1 MTAQHLTIAAALAL
15 ALLALPHFVPPYF
28 MHLLIQILLW
38 GFVYTSWS
46 IMGRFGFVSLGHGA
60 FMGVGAYVPALLW
73 NYAGLTPWIGIPIG
87 IGFAVLLALIVGYPC
102 FRLKVVG
109 HYFALVTLALSQV
122 VMLSIV
128 AGRDVTGGSL
138 GFTPKA
144 VGHSW
149 FALQFPEKVYFYA
162 ISLVLWFVGL
172 GVWYWIDRGIG
183 REALDAISEDEEAAA
198 SIGINV
204 IREKLRVT
212 LISAALT
219 ALGGAIYWQ
228 YMMYLNPETV
238 SGIAVSLQ
246 IVFAAIVGG
255 AYAALGPAVGALLT
269 ISLNEGLRVAF
280 GTNFIGAANTIY
292 GILLVLF
299 IIFMPRGIV
308 GTIQNAIKGR
318 RPGKVAFY
326 SAIRGAPSPP
336 TDSRPI
342 GS

>member
-1 MTAQHLTIAAALAL
+1 VTAQHAMFA
-15 ALLALPHFVPPYF
+15 ALLAVLVALPQFVPPYF

-38 GFVYTSWS
+38 GFVYTAWS
-46 IMGRFGFVSLGHGA
+46 VMGRFGFVSLGHGA

-73 NYAGLTPWIGIPIG
+73 NYFGLTPWIGIPLG
-87 IGFAVLLALIVGYPC
+87 VGLSVLLGLIIGYPC

-128 AGRDVTGGSL
+128 AARDLTGGSL
-138 GFTPKA
+138 GFTPRA

-149 FALQFPEKVYFYA
+149 FALQFPEKIYFYA
-162 ISLVLWFVGL
+162 ISLVLWLFGIA
-172 GVWYWIDRGIG
+172 VWYWVDRGISS
-183 REALDAISEDEEAAA
+183 EALEAISEDEEAAA
-198 SIGINV
+198 TIGINV
-204 IREKLRVT
+204 VREKLRVT

-219 ALGGAIYWQ
+219 ALGGGIYGQ

-255 AYAALGPAVGALLT
+255 TYAALGPTVGSFLT

-292 GILLVLF
+292 GILLILF

-308 GTIQNAIKGR
+308 GMIEDAVKGR
-318 RPGKVAFY
+318 WRGK
-326 SAIRGAPSPP
+326 APF
-336 TDSRPI
+336 TA
-342 GS
+342 

>member
-1 MTAQHLTIAAALAL
+1 VTAQHAMIAGLAVVL
-15 ALLALPHFVPPYF
+15 VALPHFVAPYF

-87 IGFAVLLALIVGYPC
+87 IGFAVLLGLLVGYPC

-128 AGRDVTGGSL
+128 AARDVTGGSL

-162 ISLVLWFVGL
+162 ISLGLWFGGL
-172 GVWYWIDRGIG
+172 AVWYWIDRGIG

-219 ALGGAIYWQ
+219 ALGGAIYGQ

-255 AYAALGPAVGALLT
+255 TYAAIGPTVGALLT

-308 GTIQNAIKGR
+308 GTIQDATKGR
-318 RPGKVAFY
+318 RRGKVTLY
-326 SAIRGAPSPP
+326 GAIRRASSA
-336 TDSRPI
+336 D
-342 GS
+342 

>member
-128 AGRDVTGGSL
+128 AARDVTGGSL

-172 GVWYWIDRGIG
+172 AVWYWIDRGIG

-219 ALGGAIYWQ
+219 ALGGAIYGQ

-255 AYAALGPAVGALLT
+255 AYAALGPTVGALLT

-326 SAIRGAPSPP
+326 SAIRAPSPP
-336 TDSRPI
+336 TDTRPI